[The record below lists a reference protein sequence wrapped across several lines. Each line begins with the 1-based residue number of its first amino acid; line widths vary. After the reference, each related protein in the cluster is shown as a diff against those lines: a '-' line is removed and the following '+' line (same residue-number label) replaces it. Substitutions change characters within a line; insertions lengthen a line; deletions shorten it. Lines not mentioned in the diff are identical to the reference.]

1 MRTDPSSSRL
11 SNGLFMAL
19 CLLIFAYLIFPIT
32 IVIPILFSSSE
43 FLEFPPKGLSLQWYK
58 AYFSSEEWITPT
70 FQSFKVALLTMVL
83 STIIGTFA
91 AFGLVRGNFRGKK
104 LIHALIISPMILP
117 QIILAI
123 GLYFLFAK
131 WHLIGKTFGL
141 VMGHVPMA
149 LPFVVVTVS
158 ATLYGFNTSLEE
170 AAQTLGANRAKTFFY
185 VTYPLIQPAILAGA
199 LFSFIISFDELIV
212 ALFICGT
219 RGVTLPKRMF
229 DSLKFEI
236 SPVIASISTLLIILA
251 ALVLLGSVFLHLK
264 SERIHTKEVKG

>member
-1 MRTDPSSSRL
+1 
-11 SNGLFMAL
+11 
-19 CLLIFAYLIFPIT
+19 
-32 IVIPILFSSSE
+32 
-43 FLEFPPKGLSLQWYK
+43 
-58 AYFSSEEWITPT
+58 
-70 FQSFKVALLTMVL
+70 
-83 STIIGTFA
+83 
-91 AFGLVRGNFRGKK
+91 
-104 LIHALIISPMILP
+104 
-117 QIILAI
+117 
-123 GLYFLFAK
+123 
-131 WHLIGKTFGL
+131 
-141 VMGHVPMA
+141 MA

-264 SERIHTKEVKG
+264 SERTQTKGGKGITKETGFMG